1 LKFCACLQVAERSE
15 YKKFFLPLYPARNI
29 NPFIREEVF
38 MGLTYKDSGV
48 DVDGG
53 NNFVRRIAPIVRA
66 TFSKRVITDIGGFGA
81 LFSAAF
87 PEYEEPVLVSG
98 TDGVGTKLKIAQMT
112 GRHDTIGIDAV
123 AMCVND
129 IVVSGARPLFF
140 LDYIACGRLVEDV
153 MVDIVRGLAE
163 GCRRSD
169 CSLVG
174 GETAEHPN
182 VMEPDDYDIAGF
194 SVGVVDRKKI
204 INGARIAPGDVVVG
218 LPSSGLHS
226 NGFSLVRKLFF
237 DIKKY
242 GVDKKLEDLNN
253 PLGEAL
259 LVPTVIYTR
268 SILACLAAGIDIK
281 GLVHVTGGGF
291 YENIPRILP
300 DSAAV
305 EIQKSSF
312 EIPPL
317 FRIIQSEGS
326 IDEREMFTT
335 FNMGIGMMLFM
346 SAQETDR
353 ALSRLSQEGEHPRI
367 IGRVI
372 PYINDRVIIG

>member
-1 LKFCACLQVAERSE
+1 
-15 YKKFFLPLYPARNI
+15 
-29 NPFIREEVF
+29 

-53 NNFVRRIAPIVRA
+53 NNFVKRIAPIVRA
-66 TFSKRVITDIGGFGA
+66 TFSERVITDIGGFGA

-98 TDGVGTKLKIAQMT
+98 TDGVGTKLKIAQMM

-182 VMEPDDYDIAGF
+182 CHGT
-194 SVGVVDRKKI
+194 GRL
-204 INGARIAPGDVVVG
+204 RHCR
-218 LPSSGLHS
+218 L
-226 NGFSLVRKLFF
+226 
-237 DIKKY
+237 
-242 GVDKKLEDLNN
+242 
-253 PLGEAL
+253 LGG
-259 LVPTVIYTR
+259 YR
-268 SILACLAAGIDIK
+268 
-281 GLVHVTGGGF
+281 
-291 YENIPRILP
+291 
-300 DSAAV
+300 
-305 EIQKSSF
+305 
-312 EIPPL
+312 
-317 FRIIQSEGS
+317 
-326 IDEREMFTT
+326 
-335 FNMGIGMMLFM
+335 
-346 SAQETDR
+346 
-353 ALSRLSQEGEHPRI
+353 
-367 IGRVI
+367 
-372 PYINDRVIIG
+372 

>member
-1 LKFCACLQVAERSE
+1 
-15 YKKFFLPLYPARNI
+15 
-29 NPFIREEVF
+29 

-53 NNFVRRIAPIVRA
+53 SNFVRRIAPIVRS
-66 TFSKRVITDIGGFGA
+66 TFSERVITDIGGFGA

-129 IVVSGARPLFF
+129 IIVSGARPLFF

-163 GCRRSD
+163 GCRQSD

-182 VMEPDDYDIAGF
+182 VMDPDDYDIAGF
-194 SVGVVDRKKI
+194 SVGIVDRKKI
-204 INGARIAPGDVVVG
+204 INGTCIIPGDVIIG

-242 GVDKKLEDLNN
+242 SVDKKLEDLDRT
-253 PLGEAL
+253 LGEAL
-259 LVPTVIYTR
+259 LVPTAIYTR
-268 SILACLAAGIDIK
+268 SILACLATGIDIK

-300 DSAAV
+300 DTAAV
-305 EIQKSSF
+305 EIEKSSF

-317 FRIIQSEGS
+317 FNIIQREGS

-335 FNMGIGMMLFM
+335 FNMGIGMMLFI
-346 SAQETDR
+346 SAQDADR
-353 ALSRLSQEGEHPRI
+353 TIARLTEEGERPRI
-367 IGRVI
+367 IGTVI
-372 PYINDRVIIG
+372 QYKKERVIIG